1 MKRNLL
7 LILIFLITYNYLLS
21 REISGITMPEYL
33 KMDNQTLVLN
43 GCGVIK
49 KFLFKVYAVG
59 LYLESK
65 TSDWNKLLYE
75 DKPFII
81 RLHFLRNGISDEQII
96 DAWNTGFNKNT
107 DVKASTIQNEI
118 NSFNALFKGITVNEN
133 NIFQF
138 DYMPGVGTRVYI
150 NGQLKGN
157 IGGYYFKRALIGIWI
172 GKEPRDDGVKDKLLG
187 K

>member
-1 MKRNLL
+1 MKKLIFWAF
-7 LILIFLITYNYLLS
+7 ILIISFNSLSS
-21 REISGITMPEYL
+21 REISGITMPETL

-49 KFLFKVYAVG
+49 KFLFKVYAIG

-75 DKPFII
+75 DKPFVI

-118 NSFNALFKGITVNEN
+118 NSFNALFKGFTVNEN

>member
-1 MKRNLL
+1 MKKIIVVAVILTL
-7 LILIFLITYNYLLS
+7 SLYSLIS
-21 REISGITMPEYL
+21 KEISGITMPDNL
-33 KMDNQTLVLN
+33 TLDNQTLVLN

-59 LYLESK
+59 LYLETK
-65 TSDWNKLLYE
+65 TNDWNKLLNE

-96 DAWNTGFNKNT
+96 DAWNTSFNKNT

-118 NSFNALFKGITVNEN
+118 NSFNSLFKGITINEN
-133 NIFQF
+133 NILQF
-138 DYMPGVGTRVYI
+138 DYKPGVGTRVYI

-172 GKEPRDDGVKDKLLG
+172 GKEPRDEDVKEKLLG